1 MPSKIKEKLGSTW
14 YNIGFIENVAGLAT
28 QEDVDKRIH
37 WLDRGDYND
46 GWFADPVIYSVND
59 REIITFV
66 EEFVYATHKGRLSE
80 LVIDRSAYK
89 LKQIIPILDLE
100 THLSFP
106 IFCKHDGK
114 TYVYPENSQCGRLK
128 IYEYDETSHQLVNPQ
143 VLVDAPLVDPQIL
156 EMNGKY
162 YVLST
167 QFKSLAKLD
176 DDLFVYES
184 DSLFGPYKLVQVL
197 HNDID
202 EERGAGR
209 IFSVDNRLIRPA
221 QSSVGGYGKQLIF
234 YELSYTGNRFK
245 EKEILR
251 LSPCPTKMD
260 QQLHTYNQMGN
271 LVVVDGNEFVYKN
284 FAKVYN
290 KLFRSFLHKIS

>member
-1 MPSKIKEKLGSTW
+1 MPSKIKERLGSTW
-14 YNIGFIENVAGLAT
+14 YNIGFIENVNGLAT
-28 QEDVDKRIH
+28 QEDINKRIH
-37 WLDRGDYND
+37 WIDWGSYKE
-46 GWFADPVIYSVND
+46 GWFADPIIYSAND
-59 REIITFV
+59 NEIVAFV
-66 EEFVYATHKGRLSE
+66 EEYVYAKHKGRLSE
-80 LVIDRSAYK
+80 LVIDRSTYK
-89 LKQIIPILDLE
+89 LKQVTPLLDLD

-106 IFCKHDGK
+106 IYCKQNGK
-114 TYVYPENSQCGRLK
+114 TYVYPENSQSGQLK
-128 IYEYDETSHQLVNPQ
+128 IYEYDETSHQLVNPK

-167 QFKSLAKLD
+167 QFKTNAKLD

-184 DSLFGPYKLVQVL
+184 DNLFGPYKQVQVL

-234 YELSYTGNRFK
+234 YELIYVDNGFK
-245 EKEILR
+245 EKEIGR

-260 QQLHTYNQMGN
+260 QQLHTYNQWEK
-271 LVVVDGNEFVYKN
+271 LVVVDGNEFVYKS

-290 KLFRSFLHKIS
+290 RLFRSFLHKIS

>member
-14 YNIGFIENVAGLAT
+14 YNIGFLEDINGLAT
-28 QEDVDKRIH
+28 QEEIDNRIH
-37 WLDRGDYND
+37 WLDRGEYKD
-46 GWFADPVIYSVND
+46 GWFADPFIFSANES
-59 REIITFV
+59 EIIAFV
-66 EEFVYATHKGRLSE
+66 EEYVYAAHKGRLSE
-80 LVIDRSAYK
+80 LIIDRSSYK
-89 LKQIIPILDLE
+89 LKQINPILDLD

-106 IFCKHDGK
+106 IYSKQEGK
-114 TYVYPENSQCGRLK
+114 TYIYPENSQCGQLK
-128 IYEYDETSHQLVNPQ
+128 IYEYDEASHQLINPR
-143 VLVDAPLVDPQIL
+143 VLVEAPLVDPQLL

-167 QFKSLAKLD
+167 QFKTLDKLD

-184 DSLFGPYKLVQVL
+184 GSLFGPYKQVQVL

-209 IFSVDNRLIRPA
+209 IFSVNNRLIRPA

-234 YELSYTGNRFK
+234 YELTYRNNAFN
-245 EKEILR
+245 EKEIGR

-290 KLFRSFLHKIS
+290 KYFRSFIHKIS

>member
-1 MPSKIKEKLGSTW
+1 MPSKIKERLGSTW
-14 YNIGFIENVAGLAT
+14 YNIGFIENVDGLAT
-28 QEDVDKRIH
+28 QEDIDKRIN
-37 WLDRGDYND
+37 WLDWGDYKD
-46 GWFADPVIYSVND
+46 GWFADPIIYSANKM
-59 REIITFV
+59 EIIAFV
-66 EEFVYATHKGRLSE
+66 EEYVYATHKGRLSE
-80 LVIDRSAYK
+80 LVIDRSTYK
-89 LKQIIPILDLE
+89 LKQIIPMLDLD

-106 IFCKHDGK
+106 IYCKHNGK
-114 TYVYPENSQCGRLK
+114 TYIYPENSQCGQLK

-167 QFKSLAKLD
+167 QFKTLAKLD

-184 DSLFGPYKLVQVL
+184 DNLFGPYKQVQVL

-209 IFSVDNRLIRPA
+209 IFSVDDRLIRPA

-251 LSPCPTKMD
+251 LSPCPSKMD
-260 QQLHTYNQMGN
+260 QQLHTYNQLGG
-271 LVVVDGNEFVYKN
+271 LVVVDGNEFVYKS
-284 FAKVYN
+284 FARLYYKF
-290 KLFRSFLHKIS
+290 FRSFLHNI

>member
-1 MPSKIKEKLGSTW
+1 MPSKIKERLGSTW
-14 YNIGFIENVAGLAT
+14 YNIGFIENVDSLAT
-28 QEDVDKRIH
+28 QEDIDKRIN
-37 WLDRGDYND
+37 WLDWGNYKD
-46 GWFADPVIYSVND
+46 GWFADPIIYSIND
-59 REIITFV
+59 TEIIAFV
-66 EEFVYATHKGRLSE
+66 EEYVYAMHKGRLSE
-80 LVIDRSAYK
+80 LVIDRSTYK
-89 LKQIIPILDLE
+89 LKQIIPMLDLD

-106 IFCKHDGK
+106 IYCKQGGK
-114 TYVYPENSQCGRLK
+114 TYIYPENSQCGQLK
-128 IYEYDETSHQLVNPQ
+128 IYEYDEASHQLVNPK
-143 VLVDAPLVDPQIL
+143 VLVEAPLVDPQIL

-176 DDLFVYES
+176 DDLLIYES
-184 DSLFGPYKLVQVL
+184 DSFFGPYKQVQVI

-209 IFSVDNRLIRPA
+209 IFSVNNRLIRPA
-221 QSSVGGYGKQLIF
+221 QSAVGGYGKQLIF
-234 YELSYTGNRFK
+234 YELTYIDNSFK
-245 EKEILR
+245 EKEVGR

-260 QQLHTYNQMGN
+260 QQLHTYNQFGN

-290 KLFRSFLHKIS
+290 KYFRAFLHKIS

>member
-1 MPSKIKEKLGSTW
+1 MSSKIKEKLGSTW
-14 YNIGFIENVAGLAT
+14 YNIGFIENVNGLVT
-28 QEDVDKRIH
+28 QEDVDKRIQ
-37 WLDRGDYND
+37 WLDRGDYNE
-46 GWFADPVIYSVND
+46 GWFADPIIYSVND
-59 REIITFV
+59 REIIVFV
-66 EEFVYATHKGRLSE
+66 EEYVYATHKGRLSE
-80 LVIDRSAYK
+80 LIIDRSAYK
-89 LKQIIPILDLE
+89 LKQIIPMLDLD

-114 TYVYPENSQCGRLK
+114 SYVYPENSQCGQLK
-128 IYEYDETSHQLVNPQ
+128 IYEYDEVSHQLVNPK

-156 EMNGKY
+156 EINGKY

-167 QFKSLAKLD
+167 QFKTLAKLD

-184 DSLFGPYKLVQVL
+184 DSLFGPYKQVQVL

-234 YELSYTGNRFK
+234 YELIYRDNLFR
-245 EKEILR
+245 EKEIGR

-260 QQLHTYNQMGN
+260 QQLHTYNQMGS

-284 FAKVYN
+284 FAKIYY
-290 KLFRSFLHKIS
+290 KLFRTLLHKIS